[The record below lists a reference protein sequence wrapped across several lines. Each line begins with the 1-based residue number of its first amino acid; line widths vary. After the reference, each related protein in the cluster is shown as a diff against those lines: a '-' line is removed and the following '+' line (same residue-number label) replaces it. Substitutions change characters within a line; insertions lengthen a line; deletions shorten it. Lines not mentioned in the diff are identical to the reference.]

1 VESGSDVED
10 AVLVK
15 VVRGTLTV
23 KRYSVRKTKYVVQNL
38 TDRAGKLYIQHTRW
52 SGWEL
57 KSIGANWEEVD
68 AQTVII
74 PLEFKPQ
81 TKTEIEVAER
91 SPTVQDVQLL
101 TDVGRDALQLYLG
114 GPAIDEAAGPAL
126 RKALELRDQI
136 GVFDTDIGRFSAERD
151 EVSTAMYEVRNSL
164 YAIEGIGRAGELR
177 TRLTQRLTELQ
188 KRYDTLQTKIIDLT
202 AQRGEMVVE
211 MAEALREVDLE
222 VPEPP
227 ATPPPAAPA
236 ATGAAAAPAA
246 PAAPP
251 APTPAAATP

>member
-1 VESGSDVED
+1 
-10 AVLVK
+10 
-15 VVRGTLTV
+15 
-23 KRYSVRKTKYVVQNL
+23 
-38 TDRAGKLYIQHTRW
+38 
-52 SGWEL
+52 
-57 KSIGANWEEVD
+57 
-68 AQTVII
+68 VII
-74 PLEFKPQ
+74 PLDFKPQ

-101 TDVGRDALQLYLG
+101 TDVGHDALELYLG
-114 GPAIDEAAGPAL
+114 GPAVDEVAGPVL
-126 RKALELRDQI
+126 RKALELRDRI
-136 GVFDTDIGRFSAERD
+136 GVIDTDIGRFSSERD
-151 EVSTAMYEVRNSL
+151 EVSAAMYEVQNNL

-188 KRYDTLQTKIIDLT
+188 KRYDGLQTKIIDLT

-211 MAEALREVDLE
+211 MSEALRDVDLE

-236 ATGAAAAPAA
+236 TSGAPAAEPAPAAPAA

-251 APTPAAATP
+251 APPPAAPAA